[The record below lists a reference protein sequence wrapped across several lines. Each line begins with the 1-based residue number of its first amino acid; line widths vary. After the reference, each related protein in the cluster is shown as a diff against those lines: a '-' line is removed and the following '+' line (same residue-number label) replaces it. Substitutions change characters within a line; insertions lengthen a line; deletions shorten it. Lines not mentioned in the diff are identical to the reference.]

1 MKKLVVAVLCALMV
15 FSSAVSVAPTT
26 ALAKSKCSHKKT
38 K

>member
-1 MKKLVVAVLCALMV
+1 MKKLVTALLCALMV
-15 FSSAVSVAPTT
+15 FSSVVSIAPTT